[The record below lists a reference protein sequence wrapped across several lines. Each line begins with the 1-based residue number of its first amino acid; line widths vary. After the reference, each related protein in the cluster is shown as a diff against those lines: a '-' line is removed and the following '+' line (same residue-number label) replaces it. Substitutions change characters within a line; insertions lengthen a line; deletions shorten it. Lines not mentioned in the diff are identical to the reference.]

1 MSRTK
6 MIILDLLPQK
16 RRLIEIRESFV
27 SVVCKTNFHRK
38 NTIKY
43 NVSINAN
50 EWDSQPII
58 SRKVSIRLLSWP
70 SK

>member
-16 RRLIEIRESFV
+16 RQLIEIRESFV
-27 SVVCKTNFHRK
+27 SVVCKTNFHLE
-38 NTIKY
+38 NTIKF
-43 NVSINAN
+43 NVVVNAN